1 MTIANVFDPA
11 DIVDKLLS
19 NYGVGDIVDADALSD
34 LLGARLPL
42 DTDTYAIAKELT
54 FHRLSRVELV
64 VGELLRRNIL
74 ADLKNYALH
83 LIAQEHRVD
92 YSMRD
97 MRKVILKGLKNA
109 TREVINFQT
118 DDPDQMA
125 ERNDALA
132 YLDTL
137 RMALNPRSRRL
148 KLAVVKPA
156 LIRRQSRM
164 SAFTGEPAIFRAW
177 SPSGDDGVT
186 RRLAAPRVAYALSTG
201 AWPRGQ
207 VRREGDETNLQVR
220 QP

>member
-19 NYGVGDIVDADALSD
+19 SYGVGDIVEADAVSD

-64 VGELLRRNIL
+64 VSELLRRNIL
-74 ADLKNYALH
+74 ADQKNYALH
-83 LIAQEHRVD
+83 LIAQPHRVD

-97 MRKVILKGLKNA
+97 MRKVIVKGLRNA
-109 TREVINFQT
+109 TREIVNFQT
-118 DDPDQMA
+118 TDADQMA

-148 KLAVVKPA
+148 KIAVVKA
-156 LIRRQSRM
+156 
-164 SAFTGEPAIFRAW
+164 T
-177 SPSGDDGVT
+177 T
-186 RRLAAPRVAYALSTG
+186 
-201 AWPRGQ
+201 
-207 VRREGDETNLQVR
+207 
-220 QP
+220 